1 MRSYSSCLISRLRS
15 YRKLSLLI
23 VMSLTLLLAYL
34 GLIFLSPEF
43 WGISSLPCLASPV
56 LRWAVQKTPMVLAAL
71 CCSIPGITFSL
82 ARTNCF
88 LLSPGK
94 PKAKPPMRSKAAYLW
109 LVLWCNGY
117 AMASELFKKAVMW
130 KNWRIRS
137 SIVTAWFWFRHLPD
151 WARRIGI
158 VKHVHYSVACHAV
171 RPKRI
176 SLVQPLNL
184 LPFRYRMC
192 SVRCS
197 LILHIPLKNCGL
209 MVVPAAMTC

>member
-94 PKAKPPMRSKAAYLW
+94 PKAKPPMRSKDRKSTRLNSSHVKISYADFYLQ
-109 LVLWCNGY
+109 
-117 AMASELFKKAVMW
+117 KKHHE
-130 KNWRIRS
+130 
-137 SIVTAWFWFRHLPD
+137 T
-151 WARRIGI
+151 
-158 VKHVHYSVACHAV
+158 Y
-171 RPKRI
+171 
-176 SLVQPLNL
+176 
-184 LPFRYRMC
+184 
-192 SVRCS
+192 
-197 LILHIPLKNCGL
+197 
-209 MVVPAAMTC
+209 